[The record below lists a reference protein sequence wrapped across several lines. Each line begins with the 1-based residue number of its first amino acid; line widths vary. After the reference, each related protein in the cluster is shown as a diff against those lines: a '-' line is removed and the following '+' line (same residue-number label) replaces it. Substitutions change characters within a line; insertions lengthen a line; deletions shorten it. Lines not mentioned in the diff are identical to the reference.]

1 MRKLNDICNVITCGV
16 AKRPEYYDDGIP
28 FLSSKNVKSDRFL
41 LNDYKYVS
49 KEDFLSLTKNN
60 KPEKGDILYTRVG
73 SFGEAAV
80 IDFDFDFAIF
90 VSLTLIKPKNDIVLS
105 RYLMHYLNS
114 PKIKHLAKN
123 STSGVGV
130 QNLNVKV
137 VREFP
142 IQLPP
147 LDQQKKIAATLD
159 AADAYRQKTKALI
172 EKYDELLNSIVYQCL
187 GDSLNKDLKNIKSG
201 SKEFLEDGYSWY
213 SLDEITELI
222 ADIDHKMP
230 KSVEKGKIFLSAKDL
245 SDNGELDF
253 SNPKFISEEDFKHL
267 SRKVK
272 PKKLDII
279 YSRIGAKLGK
289 ARLVKTD
296 HDFIVSYSCCT
307 VRPKQDIVAP
317 LYLKYILD
325 SEATLRQASHGTRG
339 IGVPD
344 LGMGEIRTF
353 KIPVPEKS
361 ISKKIVN
368 QLERIEAQKAQ
379 AQASLAQAEDL
390 FNSLLQRA
398 FKGELS

>member
-1 MRKLNDICNVITCGV
+1 MNNVSFSTLFDFQKKSKIKAGDGLPLNEGSYPFYTSSNILKKSINKFLFDGNSLIFGTGGSASVHYCNERFSVSTDCFVTQPKNNDELFLKYI
-16 AKRPEYYDDGIP
+16 YY
-28 FLSSKNVKSDRFL
+28 FLSGNIHILENGFKGAGLKHISKGYISDVKI
-41 LNDYKYVS
+41 
-49 KEDFLSLTKNN
+49 
-60 KPEKGDILYTRVG
+60 P
-73 SFGEAAV
+73 
-80 IDFDFDFAIF
+80 
-90 VSLTLIKPKNDIVLS
+90 
-105 RYLMHYLNS
+105 
-114 PKIKHLAKN
+114 
-123 STSGVGV
+123 
-130 QNLNVKV
+130 
-137 VREFP
+137 
-142 IQLPP
+142 LPP
-147 LDQQKKIAATLD
+147 LDQQKKIAAILD

-201 SKEFLEDGYSWY
+201 SNEFLEDGYSWY
-213 SLDEITELI
+213 SLNEITEVI

-272 PKKLDII
+272 PKKLDVI

-307 VRPKQDIVAP
+307 IRPKQDIVAP

-325 SEATLRQASHGTRG
+325 SKATLRQASHGTRG

-368 QLERIEAQKAQ
+368 QLEIIETQKAQ
-379 AQASLAQAEDL
+379 AQASLVQAEDL

-398 FKGELS
+398 FKRELV

>member
-1 MRKLNDICNVITCGV
+1 MKINSSNTVSLGEVL
-16 AKRPEYYDDGIP
+16 EYEQPTKYIVDNTNYDDEFDIP
-28 FLSSKNVKSDRFL
+28 VLTAGKSFLLGYTNETHNVFSNVPVIIFDDFTTAFKYVDFPFKVKSSAMKILKANKEVADIRFL
-41 LNDYKYVS
+41 YYRMMKTGIDTELHKRYWISKYS
-49 KEDFLSLTKNN
+49 K
-60 KPEKGDILYTRVG
+60 V
-73 SFGEAAV
+73 
-80 IDFDFDFAIF
+80 
-90 VSLTLIKPKNDIVLS
+90 
-105 RYLMHYLNS
+105 
-114 PKIKHLAKN
+114 KI
-123 STSGVGV
+123 
-130 QNLNVKV
+130 
-137 VREFP
+137 P
-142 IQLPP
+142 LPP
-147 LDQQKKIAATLD
+147 LDQQKKIAAILD
-159 AADAYRQKTKALI
+159 AADEYRQKTKTLI

-213 SLDEITELI
+213 SLNEITELI

-230 KSVEKGKIFLSAKDL
+230 KSVEEGKIFLSAKDL

-307 VRPKQDIVAP
+307 IRPKQDIVAP

-390 FNSLLQRA
+390 FNSLLQKA
-398 FKGELS
+398 FKGELTD

>member
-1 MRKLNDICNVITCGV
+1 MNQMVKITDVCSFQGGTQPPKSV
-16 AKRPEYYDDGIP
+16 WKKDLVDGYIRMLQIRDFTQPE
-28 FLSSKNVKSDRFL
+28 
-41 LNDYKYVS
+41 
-49 KEDFLSLTKNN
+49 KNN
-60 KPEKGDILYTRVG
+60 VEYIPYKKTLKTCESDDILIGRYGASVGKICTGLSGAYNVALIKTIPDKNKISRVYLLHLLKGNSFQNFILNVG
-73 SFGEAAV
+73 SRAAQAGFNK
-80 IDFDFDFAIF
+80 DDLEGFTF
-90 VSLTLIKPKNDIVLS
+90 S
-105 RYLMHYLNS
+105 
-114 PKIKHLAKN
+114 
-123 STSGVGV
+123 
-130 QNLNVKV
+130 
-137 VREFP
+137 
-142 IQLPP
+142 LPP
-147 LDQQKKIAATLD
+147 LDQQKNIAAILD

-172 EKYDELLNSIVYQCL
+172 KKYDELLNSIVYQCL

-213 SLDEITELI
+213 SLNEITELI

-230 KSVEKGKIFLSAKDL
+230 KSVEEGKIFLSAKDL

-307 VRPKQDIVAP
+307 IRPKQDIVAP

-398 FKGELS
+398 FKGELTS